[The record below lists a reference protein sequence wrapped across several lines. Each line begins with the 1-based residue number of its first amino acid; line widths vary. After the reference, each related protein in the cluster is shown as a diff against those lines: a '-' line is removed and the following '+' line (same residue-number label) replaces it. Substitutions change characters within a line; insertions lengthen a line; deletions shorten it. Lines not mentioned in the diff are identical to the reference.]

1 MGRKILAVIV
11 AMIVAVGIISLVQ
24 MGNSMVVMPPS
35 QDVMND
41 PDKLREY
48 MADRPLTAY
57 IVVIIGYVIASFAG
71 GFIVTKMARQVSSG
85 TVLPIVVGGLLT
97 VAMILNL
104 IMLPGQP
111 LWFAVLCLFSFVPL
125 SLLGHRFAR

>member
-41 PDKLREY
+41 PAKLRDY
-48 MADRPLTAY
+48 MTNLPLTAY

-85 TVLPIVVGGLLT
+85 LTMPLIVGGLLT

-104 IMLPGQP
+104 VMLPGQP
-111 LWFAVLCLFSFVPL
+111 LWFAVLCLLCFIPL